1 VFNSAVVVA
10 LIVSGAALALAV
22 PAIFAAE
29 RFDVRRVRASVLTA
43 RWTSWLVITSVVTA
57 ALALGDAVLLTL
69 FALTAA
75 VGAFELTTL
84 LGLRRPESLLSAVV
98 AAGTLIVVAT
108 AGVEV
113 SLGVSLVAVVGL
125 SAAHLRTMSH
135 PTSSLL
141 GAIGTVTLAAALA
154 SAPRLLSGV
163 ETGAALLIAPLL
175 AVSIGDVGAFVAGRT
190 LGGPRLAPVISPA
203 KRWSGLLGNV
213 GGSVVAFAA
222 VSTLLV
228 GGLAQPWLVMALIV
242 PPAAVAGDL
251 LESALKRHAQVKDAG
266 SWLPGF
272 GGLLDRIDSSFLA
285 LPVVYATALASTEVL
300 S

>member
-1 VFNSAVVVA
+1 M
-10 LIVSGAALALAV
+10 ALAV
-22 PAIFAAE
+22 
-29 RFDVRRVRASVLTA
+29 
-43 RWTSWLVITSVVTA
+43 
-57 ALALGDAVLLTL
+57 
-69 FALTAA
+69 
-75 VGAFELTTL
+75 
-84 LGLRRPESLLSAVV
+84 
-98 AAGTLIVVAT
+98 
-108 AGVEV
+108 
-113 SLGVSLVAVVGL
+113 
-125 SAAHLRTMSH
+125 
-135 PTSSLL
+135 
-141 GAIGTVTLAAALA
+141 ALA

-163 ETGAALLIAPLL
+163 ETGAALLVATLL

-190 LGGPRLAPVISPA
+190 LGGPRLAPSISPA

-213 GGSVVAFAA
+213 GGSIVAFAA
-222 VSTLLV
+222 VAFLLA
-228 GGLAQPWLVMALIV
+228 GGLAQPWLVMAVVV